1 MSKARILGEMR
12 ELFGEVIVRRAQQAD
27 PADLDLS
34 AGLMDRVHTSA
45 DDLLAIRG
53 NPAEQ
58 QQYVGGLA
66 YEVRLV
72 LCMWLMD
79 TNLAARLVR
88 AAYAVGTQVCR

>member
-1 MSKARILGEMR
+1 MSKARILAEMR
-12 ELFGEVIVRRAQQAD
+12 ELFGEILVKRAQQAD

-34 AGLMDRVHTSA
+34 ADLMDRVHGSA
-45 DDLLAIRG
+45 NELLANRG

-58 QQYVGGLA
+58 QQYVGGLT

>member
-1 MSKARILGEMR
+1 MSKARILAEMR
-12 ELFGEVIVRRAQQAD
+12 ELFGEILVKRAQQAD

-34 AGLMDRVHTSA
+34 AGLMDRVHHSA
-45 DDLLAIRG
+45 DTLLAIRG

-58 QQYVGGLA
+58 QQYVGGLT

>member
-1 MSKARILGEMR
+1 MSKARILAEMR
-12 ELFGEVIVRRAQQAD
+12 ELFGEILVKRAQQAD

-34 AGLMDRVHTSA
+34 ADLMDRVHGSA
-45 DDLLAIRG
+45 DELLAIRG

-58 QQYVGGLA
+58 QQYVGGLT

-88 AAYAVGTQVCR
+88 AAYDVGKQACR

>member
-1 MSKARILGEMR
+1 MSKARILAEMR
-12 ELFGEVIVRRAQQAD
+12 ELFGEILVKRAQQAD

-34 AGLMDRVHTSA
+34 ADLMDRVHGSA
-45 DDLLAIRG
+45 DELLAIRG

-58 QQYVGGLA
+58 QQYVGGLT